1 MIDLRSPNDM
11 LDHYVERYDHLL
23 PAPSAQLIQRMDYML
38 KPDAPR
44 LPRGKPDW
52 IASRT
57 CTLSEEQALDR
68 AKGCLLGLAIGD
80 AVGTTLEFL
89 PRDRSHVHDMVGGG
103 PFKLNPGEWTDDTSM
118 ALCLADN
125 YLAKGNFDLID
136 YAASLGRWYLSGEN
150 SHNGRCF
157 DIGNATRTA
166 IEERLKNG
174 GLWYGNAAPSTAGNG
189 SIIRLAPTAIFCRHS
204 LSATWRDSA
213 AQSQCTHRAL
223 EAISC
228 CRLLGA
234 QLHLALNGADKE
246 ETLSP
251 MIRPLRPRALIINAG
266 EYKEK
271 TRDQIRSS
279 GYVIDTL
286 EAALWA
292 VWNTDNFKDAIL
304 LAANLADD
312 ADSVAATAGQIA
324 GALYGVSG
332 MPEEWVKNV
341 EWSEHIQGLAQQL
354 FERAPLHD
362 PLGESIGD

>member
-1 MIDLRSPNDM
+1 MIDLRSSNEI
-11 LDHYVERYDHLL
+11 LDRYVERYDHLL
-23 PAPSAQLIQRMDYML
+23 PPPSAQLLQRMDYML
-38 KPDAPR
+38 QADAPR
-44 LPRGKPDW
+44 LPVEKPGW

-57 CTLSEEQALDR
+57 CTLTEAQALDR

-103 PFKLNPGEWTDDTSM
+103 PFKLNAGEWTDDTSM
-118 ALCLADN
+118 ALCLADT

-136 YAASLGRWYLSGEN
+136 YAERMGRWYINGEN
-150 SHNGRCF
+150 SHNGKCF
-157 DIGNATRTA
+157 DIGNATRAA
-166 IEERLKNG
+166 IEGRLKNG
-174 GLWYGNAAPSTAGNG
+174 GHWYGNDDPSTAGNG
-189 SIIRLAPTAIFCRHS
+189 SIIRLAPTAIFRRHS
-204 LSATWRDSA
+204 LSATWRESD
-213 AQSQCTHRAL
+213 AQSQCTHNAL
-223 EAISC
+223 EAIAC
-228 CRLLGA
+228 CTLLGA

-246 ETLSP
+246 EALSS
-251 MIRPLRPRALIINAG
+251 MICPLRPRALIINAG

-304 LAANLADD
+304 LASNLADD

-341 EWSEHIQGLAQQL
+341 AWSEHIQGLAQQL

-362 PLGESIGD
+362 PLDESIGD